1 MCNNGCRH
9 TSAICD
15 KCACAIDFYPAGFS
29 LIKEKLKTS
38 PQKIGGQIVAKIWNF
53 SIFNWGAVKFGCVK
67 IRW

>member
-1 MCNNGCRH
+1 MCNNNGCRH

-38 PQKIGGQIVAKIWNF
+38 PQKIGGQIVW
-53 SIFNWGAVKFGCVK
+53 
-67 IRW
+67 